1 MKSEERSTKE
11 AKVNYPRYNL
21 DSLLQESTEYLYQK
35 RLDEYLTLSEDMT
48 FEETY
53 NNLIDSIQRAA
64 QEALGMKQRQKSNKI
79 WWTEEIAQLIEK
91 KKKIYKKWLSTKST
105 EDKVIFNNIKNKIRR
120 KINQQKTETWDRKCQ
135 KIESYIG
142 GRQCTEAWKFI
153 NRIRKNDTEKIPI
166 QSI

>member
-79 WWTEEIAQLIEK
+79 WWTEEISQVIEK

-105 EDKVIFNNIKNKIRR
+105 EDK
-120 KINQQKTETWDRKCQ
+120 Q
-135 KIESYIG
+135 Y
-142 GRQCTEAWKFI
+142 
-153 NRIRKNDTEKIPI
+153 
-166 QSI
+166 